1 MEAENRIQSISEQIL
16 EELFVQLGQVAEI
29 PPTLIE
35 DLRRLAENG
44 KLVDSEEIVRVITSS
59 QGGVQ

>member
-1 MEAENRIQSISEQIL
+1 MEAENRIRSISEQIL
-16 EELFVQLGQVAEI
+16 DELFVQLGQVSEI

-59 QGGVQ
+59 KGDVQ